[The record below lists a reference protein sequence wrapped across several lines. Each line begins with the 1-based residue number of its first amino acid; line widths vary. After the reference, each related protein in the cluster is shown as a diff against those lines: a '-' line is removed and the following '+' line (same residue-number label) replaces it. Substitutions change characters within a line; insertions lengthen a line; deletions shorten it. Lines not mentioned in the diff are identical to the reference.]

1 MDSSSIL
8 AFFADDHLA
17 ILISCGALIVAL
29 TLVLIVNRHRQQSE
43 SEYEAQKQRLDTL
56 WQELDD
62 LRVGQVDMPHV
73 ATGHPTDGLAREHLA
88 IERSAYE
95 QLWPPVCDLH
105 DKLGAFLRAVEAQ
118 EPANDDRLTARNAA
132 LEARSVLNQVR
143 PFCHA
148 RVEELATQ
156 LIDSEIKAHLA
167 GCHYQELQ
175 RDSDA
180 NATSHE
186 QEVQHQK
193 FRLLYEGEVPEL
205 MNELIEAI
213 RRRTVQ
219 RGD

>member
-1 MDSSSIL
+1 MDSSSLL
-8 AFFADDHLA
+8 ALFADDHLA
-17 ILISCGALIVAL
+17 VLISCGALVVAL
-29 TLVLIVNRHRQQSE
+29 TLILIVHRYQQQSE
-43 SEYEAQKQRLDTL
+43 SEHEAQKQRLDTL

-62 LRVGQVDMPHV
+62 LRVGQAETPYV
-73 ATGHPTDGLAREHLA
+73 AAGHSSDGLAREHLA

-95 QLWPPVCDLH
+95 QLWPPIYDLH
-105 DKLGAFLRAVEAQ
+105 DKLGIFLRAVEAQ
-118 EPANDDRLTARNAA
+118 EPANDSRLSARNAA

-167 GCHYQELQ
+167 GCQYQELQ

-180 NATSHE
+180 NETGHE
-186 QEVQHQK
+186 QEIQHQK

-205 MNELIEAI
+205 MSELIEAI
-213 RRRTVQ
+213 RRRSVR